1 MGSLPSYKASLCLC
15 NPCYA
20 AGFPGISSMR
30 LPEYLICNCRNT
42 LVSKTIYTKIKSQ
55 KKSKLQ
61 LFLLGALQDVQLN
74 WFRRGCMYWFEFFPK
89 KNSTSEHSK
98 VEHKSRVWLRRLQT
112 AESELPAMT
121 FAGELL
127 QQPPPSSKVAN
138 LPQAASLFLALR
150 ANDSSGSSPSLPA
163 ASRGGKTSPR
173 RRFPKS
179 AARGTSAEHRCRWEV
194 GGLLLGANPKPR
206 GRGWGDR
213 TPTPGSEPC
222 RGLGEFGGLQ
232 PVERGGLL
240 R

>member
-1 MGSLPSYKASLCLC
+1 MYVLVCI
-15 NPCYA
+15 
-20 AGFPGISSMR
+20 FP
-30 LPEYLICNCRNT
+30 
-42 LVSKTIYTKIKSQ
+42 Q
-55 KKSKLQ
+55 
-61 LFLLGALQDVQLN
+61 
-74 WFRRGCMYWFEFFPK
+74 

-98 VEHKSRVWLRRLQT
+98 VEHKSRVCLRRLLT

-127 QQPPPSSKVAN
+127 QQPPLSSKVAN